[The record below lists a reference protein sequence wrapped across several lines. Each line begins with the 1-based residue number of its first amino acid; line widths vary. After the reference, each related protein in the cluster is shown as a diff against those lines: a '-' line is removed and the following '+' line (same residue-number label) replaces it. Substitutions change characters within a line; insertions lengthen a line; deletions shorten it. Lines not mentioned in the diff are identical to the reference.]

1 MSDYENYQEASG
13 WLDPMAIPL
22 GMYGKRLQFIVFDSD
37 GNRETVLTGI
47 LRGIESDSYLHTAFD
62 QGGFHRWYY
71 THSASLWVPAL
82 TPNGDPSQAVSIPL
96 GGKILWKE
104 IP

>member
-22 GMYGKRLQFIVFDSD
+22 GMYGKRLQFIIFDKD
-37 GNRETVLTGI
+37 GNRETVLTGKLLGVESECSTERNFEREV
-47 LRGIESDSYLHTAFD
+47 LRASFGHEVTLNVPGV
-62 QGGFHRWYY
+62 GGDV
-71 THSASLWVPAL
+71 TL
-82 TPNGDPSQAVSIPL
+82 PL
-96 GGKILWKE
+96 QGKILWKE